1 MCMTV
6 LNGVVMEV
14 CFIKGHTWI
23 SGGRAF
29 KAVATVSAK
38 VQQWEV
44 HEQSEQRREQ

>member
-1 MCMTV
+1 MTV

-14 CFIKGHTWI
+14 CFIKGHAWI